1 MLRRNFLTGGLAILC
16 ANSGVYGLNAQE
28 RESGGGAG
36 SFLMGK
42 IREAQAL
49 LASKPLYAR
58 GVRIEK
64 DGSRRVLLAVMDVK
78 TGAVEAVPIRYF
90 RKAVAASSVYTITMD
105 HPGWTITA
113 LSGTGMACVYRVENP
128 ENKVVLANRF
138 PSFSPA
144 GVEEIVY
151 TAPSPGVHAPEMVE
165 EGLAYLDGVIDAA
178 FAELRASHIGWK
190 FTEQE
195 KLLANAG
202 SSDLGSDFL
211 HALIKAIVAIEHI
224 DHAEFYDAD
233 PAFLV
238 EKVLVILGA
247 NRAKAF
253 NWSGSSAGA
262 FGLAQFMPETY
273 ASIQRAYPAAKLL
286 YAPIHV
292 VRKNG
297 KRRVVRGWQ
306 EFALAMRN
314 HVNAVKAMACLV
326 DRELNALLENRR
338 AQAYVAG
345 QALPEERQ
353 TAEDYGFA
361 SVYALRLWLMACAA
375 YNSGTGRIPTTIAY
389 HGWQWYRATAGP
401 QAQLASLR
409 GQESFL
415 RAKLRRKT
423 LHPPE
428 RRRAKA
434 ALQQVQKKLA
444 GLRRATL
451 PAETRVYLEKALA
464 GHLFFSP

>member
-49 LASKPLYAR
+49 LASTPLYAR
-58 GVRIEK
+58 GGRIEK
-64 DGSRRVLLAVMDVK
+64 DGSRRVLLAVMDTETNVI
-78 TGAVEAVPIRYF
+78 EAVPIRYF
-90 RKAVAASSVYTITMD
+90 RKAVGTGSIYTITAD
-105 HPGWTITA
+105 RPEWIVTA
-113 LSGTGMACVYRVENP
+113 LSGTGMACVYRVEKP
-128 ENKVVLANRF
+128 ENKLVLANRF

-165 EGLAYLDGVIDAA
+165 EGLAYLDGLLNKA
-178 FAELRASHIGWK
+178 FAELRAADIGWQ
-190 FTEQE
+190 FIEQK

-247 NRAKAF
+247 NQAKAF

-262 FGLAQFMPETY
+262 FGLAQFIPETY
-273 ASIQRAYPAAKLL
+273 ESIQRAYPAAKLF
-286 YAPIHV
+286 YAPIRV
-292 VRKNG
+292 VRENR

-314 HVNAVKAMACLV
+314 HVNAVKAMACLI
-326 DRELNALLENRR
+326 DRELNALLKNPHV
-338 AQAYVAG
+338 QAYVAG
-345 QALPEERQ
+345 PVSPEERH

-361 SVYALRLWLMACAA
+361 GAYALRLWLMACAA
-375 YNSGTGRIPTTIAY
+375 YNSGTGRIPATITY

-401 QAQLASLR
+401 QALLASLR

-464 GHLFFSP
+464 GHLFFSA